1 MIVNFWVIAQL
12 IGMSIVVLIS
22 LYALYQGILILRGW
36 DFSRRD
42 ERQFKLER
50 KTYLVSTLM
59 QYALAFQLLS
69 LIVFIATAEYLHS
82 FIKGAMCAFGSLNAN
97 AYGFRSFWM
106 KIGAVFIYS
115 SWILINH
122 IDSSREDYP
131 LVRIKYALLLPVVA
145 AVLADAYLELK
156 YFSGIN
162 PQVITSCCSSVF
174 RTTSNPYG
182 FVAKSIPLVPGL
194 AAFFVLHIAAEVS
207 GYFTWKSGKLPVL
220 SGIFMIIAFCISL
233 LGMFS
238 FLSPYFNVV
247 LLGLPT
253 MHFCPFEVLKVPY
266 IGYPLYA
273 LLLIYGIG
281 GFWLLVLK
289 LLSRKLEVASYVK
302 GVAKVSLISLSGF
315 FVVVLA
321 FIAAY
326 TLEVGSF
333 VYH

>member
-12 IGMSIVVLIS
+12 LGVSIVVLIS
-22 LYALYQGILILRGW
+22 LYALYQGLLILKDW
-36 DFSRRD
+36 DFNRRD
-42 ERQFKLER
+42 ERQFELER

-97 AYGFRSFWM
+97 IYGFRSFWV

-122 IDSSREDYP
+122 IDTSREDYP
-131 LVRIKYALLLPVVA
+131 LVRIKYALLLPVVLV
-145 AVLADAYLELK
+145 VLADAYLELK
-156 YFSGIN
+156 YFLGIN

-182 FVAKSIPLVPGL
+182 FVARSIPLIPGL
-194 AAFFVLHIAAEVS
+194 AAFFAIHISAVILG
-207 GYFTWKSGKLPVL
+207 GYTWKSGRFPVV
-220 SGIFMIIAFCISL
+220 SGILMVLAFCISL

-238 FLSPYFNVV
+238 FLSPYFNVI

-266 IGYPLYA
+266 VGYSLYT

-289 LLSRKLEVASYVK
+289 LLSRKVEVTNYIRS
-302 GVAKVSLISLSGF
+302 VAKVSLIALSGF
-315 FVVVLA
+315 LLMVLA
-321 FIAAY
+321 FITAY
-326 TLEVGSF
+326 TFEVGSF